1 MLAGGPMR
9 AVQPRPP
16 SMVPPT
22 PTPSAR
28 LVRAAAAE
36 RADVAR
42 HRERLLGARERLHA
56 QLARIEAA
64 LRDLDER
71 DALLDRLAGPP
82 RAAAATAD
90 ADAADAARSS
100 GAGAVSARAEG
111 GAVAAGRLARLGGEA
126 AGGGAAGGGAPALVS
141 RGEAT
146 VLRGPAIRR
155 AAIEVLRALPER
167 PQALHYRAW
176 FDAVRAGGFEVAGK
190 DPLAV
195 FLTQLSRSPVVRRG
209 TQSGVYE
216 LDPDAPRR
224 LRDRLDA
231 LHADLRGLTAA
242 PTATADL
249 TAIRA
254 RRAAITTQITQVEKA
269 LEEAE
274 AVLAPGD
281 DRAPDSVAVAG

>member
-1 MLAGGPMR
+1 MLAGGPTR
-9 AVQPRPP
+9 AVQPRPS

-42 HRERLLGARERLHA
+42 HRERLQGARERL
-56 QLARIEAA
+56 LAEVAGIDAA
-64 LRDLDER
+64 LRELDER
-71 DALLDRLAGPP
+71 DVLLDRLAGSPVADARSARSEGLGSADAPHEPP
-82 RAAAATAD
+82 KETPVALADRLGAGRGAAATASR
-90 ADAADAARSS
+90 AD
-100 GAGAVSARAEG
+100 
-111 GAVAAGRLARLGGEA
+111 
-126 AGGGAAGGGAPALVS
+126 AGGGGPA
-141 RGEAT
+141 

-155 AAIEVLRALPER
+155 AAVEVLRALPDR

-176 FDAVRAGGFEVAGK
+176 FDALRAAGFDVAGK

-216 LDPDAPRR
+216 LDPAAPRR
-224 LRDRLDA
+224 LRERLDG

-242 PTATADL
+242 PSATTDL

-274 AVLAPGD
+274 AVLAPGGE
-281 DRAPDSVAVAG
+281 RVGPSVAAAG

>member
-1 MLAGGPMR
+1 
-9 AVQPRPP
+9 
-16 SMVPPT
+16 MVPPT

-42 HRERLLGARERLHA
+42 HRERLLGARERLRA
-56 QLARIEAA
+56 ELAGIEAA

-82 RAAAATAD
+82 PAAVRAATAD
-90 ADAADAARSS
+90 AAGGGPAAARAVPAPDAAQP
-100 GAGAVSARAEG
+100 AGG
-111 GAVAAGRLARLGGEA
+111 GRLARLGGEA
-126 AGGGAAGGGAPALVS
+126 GAGGARGLGA

-155 AAIEVLRALPER
+155 AAVEVLRALPER

-176 FDAVRAGGFEVAGK
+176 FDAVRAAGFEVAGK

-209 TQSGVYE
+209 TQSGVYA
-216 LDPDAPRR
+216 LDPEAPHR
-224 LRDRLDA
+224 LRGRLDA

-242 PTATADL
+242 PAATADL

-281 DRAPDSVAVAG
+281 DRSRGSVAVAG

>member
-16 SMVPPT
+16 PMVPPT

-42 HRERLLGARERLHA
+42 HRERLLGVRERLRA
-56 QLARIEAA
+56 ELAGIEAA
-64 LRDLDER
+64 LRELDER

-82 RAAAATAD
+82 PAAVPAATAEANAAAAGRT
-90 ADAADAARSS
+90 S
-100 GAGAVSARAEG
+100 GAGAVPAP
-111 GAVAAGRLARLGGEA
+111 AAPAGGRLARLGGEA
-126 AGGGAAGGGAPALVS
+126 ASGASGRAA

-155 AAIEVLRALPER
+155 AAVEVLRALPER

-176 FDAVRAGGFEVAGK
+176 FDAVRAAGFEVAGK

-216 LDPDAPRR
+216 LDPDAPVR
-224 LRDRLDA
+224 LRQRLDA

-281 DRAPDSVAVAG
+281 DRSRGSVAVAG

>member
-1 MLAGGPMR
+1 MLAGGPID
-9 AVQPRPP
+9 AVQPRPA

-28 LVRAAAAE
+28 LIRAAEAE

-42 HRERLLGARERLHA
+42 HRERLLGARDRLRA
-56 QLARIEAA
+56 ELAGIEAA

-71 DALLDRLAGPP
+71 DALLDRLAGAAPVPP
-82 RAAAATAD
+82 IA
-90 ADAADAARSS
+90 
-100 GAGAVSARAEG
+100 
-111 GAVAAGRLARLGGEA
+111 AAGRAAVPLAAPAPAAADRPRVRA
-126 AGGGAAGGGAPALVS
+126 AGADGAAHD
-141 RGEAT
+141 REAT
-146 VLRGPAIRR
+146 PLRGPAIRR
-155 AAIEVLRALPER
+155 AAVEVLRALPER

-176 FDAVRAGGFEVAGK
+176 FDAVRAAGFEVAGK

-216 LDPDAPRR
+216 LDAEAPRR

-242 PTATADL
+242 PSATADL

-274 AVLAPGD
+274 AVLAPAD
-281 DRAPDSVAVAG
+281 DRAPGAVAAAS